1 LCSWALRADVDY
13 EIRRQSVRSVR
24 KAESMTHSRSL
35 RVIGQRLELSKISQ
49 FQIEHDGE
57 DYTVTSDLMSRTAQW
72 ILRYAT
78 TQDIFA
84 PSGQQAAHTVLNLN
98 PITFTQADLIRLDSW
113 EARRRR
119 ELLEIQPP
127 TKLSHL
133 LRILGAQLDKNAARA
148 FSIFWTPNSVVVDY
162 KRAGGFTDRL
172 RLSPAT
178 IGETISG
185 GFHRGIV
192 ALPRRYV

>member
-1 LCSWALRADVDY
+1 
-13 EIRRQSVRSVR
+13 
-24 KAESMTHSRSL
+24 MTHSRSL

-78 TQDIFA
+78 TQDTLA

>member
-78 TQDIFA
+78 TQDTFA

>member
-1 LCSWALRADVDY
+1 MLTMNAPPIC
-13 EIRRQSVRSVR
+13 RSVG

-49 FQIEHDGE
+49 FQLEYDGE
-57 DYTVTSDLMSRTAQW
+57 DYTVTSDLMSRTAEW

-78 TQDIFA
+78 TQDTFA
-84 PSGQQAAHTVLNLN
+84 TGGQQAAHTVLNLN
-98 PITFTQADLIRLDSW
+98 PITFRQADLIRFDLW

-192 ALPRRYV
+192 ALPRRYL

>member
-1 LCSWALRADVDY
+1 MCSWALRADVDY

-49 FQIEHDGE
+49 FQLEHDGE

-78 TQDIFA
+78 TQDTFA
-84 PSGQQAAHTVLNLN
+84 TSGQQAAHTVLNLN